1 MWTLDLSV
9 AHRPEG
15 QNQVSAD
22 PLWVPVLAPQSLAA
36 LGPEWREHQP
46 SLSRKIEGGQQRF
59 PSPFCAESTGSGL
72 CFLGL
77 PPKVATLNDIFLVPE
92 RISLASHLDMSDSL
106 GPVPF

>member
-1 MWTLDLSV
+1 M

-36 LGPEWREHQP
+36 LGPEWRGHQP
-46 SLSRKIEGGQQRF
+46 SLSRKIEGGQQWS
-59 PSPFCAESTGSGL
+59 PSPFHAEATGSGL

-77 PPKVATLNDIFLVPE
+77 PPKVATLNDIFLVPD
-92 RISLASHLDMSDSL
+92 RSSLASYLDMSDSL
-106 GPVPF
+106 GPEPF